1 MFLRKN
7 AAKHHIAGAV
17 VLLGFCV
24 FALCILLV
32 LLTGARSYR
41 GLAARDSASYSRNI
55 AARYVAAKIR
65 HADMADSIFV
75 GDFSGENQT
84 AEKGTTLFLAEKDGG
99 RTYYTRIYCYKGFV
113 RELYAPASDSFQPAD
128 GDTVLAAEEL
138 RFRLE
143 RNTGLLTV
151 YSTDR
156 GGQTAEVT
164 LSFRSRE
171 VAG

>member
-7 AAKHHIAGAV
+7 AAKHHIEGAV

-24 FALCILLV
+24 FALCVLLV

-41 GLAARDSASYSRNI
+41 GLAARDSASYSQNI

-65 HADMADSIFV
+65 HADMADSIFI
-75 GDFSGENQT
+75 GDFSGKNPA
-84 AEKGTTLFLAEKDGG
+84 AERGMTLFLAEKDGG
-99 RTYYTRIYCYKGFV
+99 QTYYTRIYYYRGFV
-113 RELYAPASDSFQPAD
+113 RELYASASDSFQPAD
-128 GDTVLAAEEL
+128 GDTVLAAGGL
-138 RFRLE
+138 RFSLE

-156 GGQTAEVT
+156 KGRRAEVT
-164 LSFRSRE
+164 LSLRSQE
-171 VAG
+171 AAG